1 MLRILALME
10 NSDGAPGTVAEH
22 GLSFLVERDGR
33 AVLFD
38 TGKTG
43 AFVDNARALGADL
56 SAAEA
61 LVVSHGHY
69 DHAGGV
75 RAFLERTDGQ
85 GFRGP
90 VWTGA
95 GFFDKKWSLDP
106 EGPRFTGVDFD
117 PDYLAARGCAWNAV
131 SAAPGRTAR
140 REILPGLHVV
150 NGFPRLRPMEAR
162 NPRFVVDRGGA
173 RVNDDF
179 SDEVCLAAEVG
190 SGVAVVLGCAHPGL
204 MSMLDA
210 VSAVFGKPIAA
221 VFGGSHLVDAGAERI
236 QSTIDFLSGSGCSL
250 AALGHCT
257 GDRGTAELA
266 AALPAFRPLSVG
278 AAFNLL

>member
-1 MLRILALME
+1 ME
-10 NSDGAPGTVAEH
+10 NSDGVPGTVAEH

-43 AFVDNARALGADL
+43 VFVDNARALGVDL

-61 LVVSHGHY
+61 LAVSHGHY
-69 DHAGGV
+69 DHGGGV
-75 RAFLERTDGQ
+75 RALLERT

-90 VWTGA
+90 VWTGS
-95 GFFDKKWSLDP
+95 GFFDKKWSIDP
-106 EGPRFTGVDFD
+106 EGPRYTGVDFD
-117 PDYLAARGCAWNAV
+117 PDFLAAHGCIWNPV
-131 SAAPGRTAR
+131 SASPDKTVR

-150 NGFPRLRPMEAR
+150 NGFPRLRPIEAR

-190 SGVAVVLGCAHPGL
+190 GGVAVILGCAHPGL
-204 MSMLDA
+204 MNMLEA
-210 VSAVFGKPIAA
+210 VSTVFGKPIAA
-221 VFGGSHLVDAGAERI
+221 VFGGSHLVEADAERI
-236 QSTIDFLSGSGCSL
+236 QSTIAFLSGTGCSP

-257 GDRGTAELA
+257 GERGSAALA

-278 AAFNLL
+278 AAFDLR

>member
-1 MLRILALME
+1 MLRVLALME

-38 TGKTG
+38 SGKTG
-43 AFVDNARALGADL
+43 AFVDNARVLGLDL
-56 SAAEA
+56 SATEA

-75 RAFLERTDGQ
+75 RAFLERADGQ

-150 NGFPRLRPMEAR
+150 NGFPRLRPIEAG

-173 RVNDDF
+173 RVSDDF

-190 SGVAVVLGCAHPGL
+190 SGVAVILGCAHPGL
-204 MSMLDA
+204 MNMLDA

-221 VFGGSHLVDAGAERI
+221 VFGGSHLVDADAERI
-236 QSTIDFLSGSGCSL
+236 RSTIAFLAGSGCSP

-257 GDRGTAELA
+257 GERGAAALA

-278 AAFNLL
+278 AVFVLR